1 MASKAP
7 EHPQERPHKCGGGKS
22 PPPTSP
28 SDQSIE
34 SMKVPLLDL
43 QAQYASL
50 QHNVRA
56 AIARVFDSQQFVLGP
71 EVAALEK
78 ELAAYCGTTEA
89 VGCASGSDALLLT
102 LMALDVGPGDEVI
115 TTPFT
120 FFATGS
126 AITRLGAR
134 PVFVDIDPITYNID
148 ASRIDGA
155 ITPRTK
161 AIMPVHLYG
170 QCADMDAVLS
180 VARDKNV
187 PVIEDAAQA
196 IGAEDN
202 GRRAGSMGL
211 AGCFSF
217 YPTKNL
223 GGAGDG
229 GLVTTSNGDFA
240 SRLKRL
246 RTHGGFTE
254 YEHEEIGVNSRLD
267 ALQAAVLRVKLP
279 HLDEWS
285 NARAQ
290 RAAIYSELLEQ
301 ADLSFGLKIPVVRPN
316 NRHIFHQYVVRV
328 PQERDALS
336 AHLRSHDIGTKVY
349 YPIPLHLQ
357 RCFGF
362 LGYKPGDFPEAERAA
377 LETMALPMFPEI
389 TDAQQEYVV
398 NTIKNFKP

>member
-1 MASKAP
+1 M
-7 EHPQERPHKCGGGKS
+7 
-22 PPPTSP
+22 
-28 SDQSIE
+28 
-34 SMKVPLLDL
+34 MKVPLLDL
-43 QAQYASL
+43 QAQYVSL
-50 QHNVRA
+50 QANVRA
-56 AIARVFDSQQFVLGP
+56 AIARVFETQLFVLGP
-71 EVAALEK
+71 EVSSLEK
-78 ELAAYCGTTEA
+78 EIAAYCGTTEA
-89 VGCASGSDALLLT
+89 VGCASGSDALLLA

-115 TTPFT
+115 TTPFS

-134 PVFVDIDPITYNID
+134 PVFVDIDPVTYNID
-148 ASRIDGA
+148 AAKISEA
-155 ITPRTK
+155 ITSRTK
-161 AIMPVHLYG
+161 AIIPVHIYG

-180 VARDKNV
+180 IAQEQKV

-196 IGAEDN
+196 IGAEDR

-229 GLVTTSNGDFA
+229 GLVTTNDANFA
-240 SRLKRL
+240 ARLRRL
-246 RTHGGFTE
+246 RTHGGFNE
-254 YEHEEIGVNSRLD
+254 YEHEEVGVNSRLD

-301 ADLSFGLKIPVVRPN
+301 ADLSFSLQTPVVRPN

-328 PQERDALS
+328 PEHRDALS
-336 AHLRSHDIGTKVY
+336 EHLRSREIGTKVY

-357 RCFGF
+357 QCFRF
-362 LGYKPGDFPEAERAA
+362 LGYKQGEYPEAERAA

-398 NTIKNFKP
+398 KTIQDFKP

>member
-1 MASKAP
+1 
-7 EHPQERPHKCGGGKS
+7 
-22 PPPTSP
+22 
-28 SDQSIE
+28 
-34 SMKVPLLDL
+34 MKVPLLDL
-43 QAQYASL
+43 QAQYVSL
-50 QHNVRA
+50 QPNVRA
-56 AIARVFDSQQFVLGP
+56 AIARVFETQQFVLGP

-78 ELAAYCGTTEA
+78 ELANYCRTAEA
-89 VGCASGSDALLLT
+89 VGCASGSDALLLA

-115 TTPFT
+115 TTPFS
-120 FFATGS
+120 FFATAS

-134 PVFVDIDPITYNID
+134 PVFVDIDPLTYNIN
-148 ASRIDGA
+148 AAKIPAA
-155 ITPRTK
+155 ITSRTK
-161 AIMPVHLYG
+161 AIMPVHIYG

-180 VARDKNV
+180 LAQEKSV

-196 IGAEDN
+196 IGAEDR

-229 GLVTTSNGDFA
+229 GLLTTNDPDFA
-240 SRLKRL
+240 ARLKRL
-246 RTHGGFTE
+246 RTHGGFNE
-254 YEHEEIGVNSRLD
+254 YEHEEVGLNSRLD

-285 NARAQ
+285 NVRSQ

-301 ADLSFGLKIPVVRPN
+301 ADLRFELQTPVVRKN

-328 PQERDALS
+328 ARHRDALS
-336 AHLRSHDIGTKVY
+336 EHLRTHDIGTKVY

-357 RCFGF
+357 QCFKF
-362 LGYKPGDFPEAERAA
+362 LGYKQGDYPEAERAA
-377 LETMALPMFPEI
+377 METMALPMFPEI
-389 TDAQQEYVV
+389 VDAQQEYVV
-398 NTIKNFKP
+398 NTIQKFKP